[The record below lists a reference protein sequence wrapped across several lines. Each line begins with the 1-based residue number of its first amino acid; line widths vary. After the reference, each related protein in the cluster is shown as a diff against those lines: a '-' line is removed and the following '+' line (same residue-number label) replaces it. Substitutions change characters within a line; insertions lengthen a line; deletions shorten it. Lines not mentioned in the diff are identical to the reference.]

1 MRLSEYLFQTKRE
14 FPKDSE
20 IISDKYLGKANLLV
34 KTASGLYMFSPMLW
48 RTARKIMNII
58 REEMDAKGAQE
69 VMLPVLQPSSL
80 WKESG
85 RWDEY
90 LTAGVMFTLK
100 DRKGETFGLGPTHE
114 EVITDFARKTINSYR
129 QLPVTIY
136 QQHTKFRD
144 ELRPRFGLIRCREFI
159 MKDAYSFDM
168 DEQSQDASYNKMRD
182 AYIRIFKRC
191 GLDFRVVQ
199 ADAGPIGGSGS
210 EEFMVTA
217 DSGEDTIVTCPE
229 CGYSANM
236 EKALSRTPEFSSIE
250 TGKPMEKLHTP
261 NIRTVEELA
270 EFTGLD
276 RRQMVKTLI
285 YKLTFRD
292 REEFNAVLLRGDR
305 DLNPT
310 KLTNATSALAVE
322 LASEEDIQR
331 LTQAKVGFAGPIGLN
346 KDIRV
351 IADESIRES
360 MDFLCGGNQT
370 DYHYVNVRFDRDTDM
385 PETLDLAEAREDDPC
400 AECGSGLTL
409 SRGIEVGHIF
419 KLGTRYSK
427 ALNACF
433 LDPNGKEQPLI
444 MGCYGIGSTRIISA
458 AVEQNHDENGII
470 WPRQIAPFHFILIP
484 AGKDLQK
491 QKAEELYTA
500 MKQRGMEVLLDD
512 RKGSPGVKFKDADL
526 VGIPFRIVVGRDV
539 EKGTVEFQ
547 FRKSGEKKNIA
558 IDSLIEFCES
568 QLAGEETAS

>member
-20 IISDKYLGKANLLV
+20 IISDKYLGKANLLI

-69 VMLPVLQPSSL
+69 VMLPILQPSAL

-90 LTAGVMFTLK
+90 LSAGVMFSLK

-129 QLPVTIY
+129 QLPVTLY

-168 DEQSQDASYNKMRD
+168 DEQGQDASYNKMRD
-182 AYIRIFKRC
+182 AYVRIFKRC

-217 DSGEDTIVTCPE
+217 DSGEDTIVTCLE

-236 EKALSRTPEFSSIE
+236 EKAVCRTPEFSPAE
-250 TGKPMEKLHTP
+250 TGKPLEKLHTP

-270 EFTGLD
+270 ESTGLD
-276 RRQMVKTLI
+276 KRQMVKTLI
-285 YKLTFRD
+285 YKVTR
-292 REEFNAVLLRGDR
+292 REDEHFVAVLLRGDR

-310 KLTNATSALAVE
+310 KLTNAVQALSVE

-331 LTQAKVGFAGPIGLN
+331 LTGAETGFAGPIGLN
-346 KDIRV
+346 KDIRI
-351 IADESIRES
+351 IADESVRS
-360 MDFLCGGNQT
+360 CVDFLCGGNET
-370 DYHYVNVRFDRDTDM
+370 DYHYINVRFDRDTDM
-385 PETLDLAEAREDDPC
+385 PETLDLAEAREGDPC

-419 KLGTRYSK
+419 KLGTKYSE
-427 ALNACF
+427 AMNACF

-491 QKAEELYTA
+491 QKAEELYST
-500 MKQRGMEVLLDD
+500 MKERGMEVLLDD

-547 FRKSGEKKNIA
+547 FRNTGEKKNIA
-558 IDSLIEFCES
+558 LDSLIAFCES
-568 QLAGEETAS
+568 RLREEA